1 MFAAPWACQKGLDV
15 TDAAYCAKYRATYET
30 FDANCPYCDHLN
42 IYNRASDLADLRAV
56 GFKEV
61 SCQSCARVFIINGD
75 LVNPPHEL
83 LLYDCADLI
92 ARKRYAY
99 AVLNAAQSFEVFFSL
114 FLRVELGYKPF
125 AREATRPPIG
135 TLNATLNELFGTVKC
150 YTYVPLRDVFLR
162 LMLTNTRPSSMADA
176 AATIKSLPKLC
187 KHLTDLEIV
196 SGYPPGP
203 VRDLLVL
210 LNQSTVHDARNAVV
224 HKDAYRPT
232 LEEAT
237 RAVEEA
243 KDILFPLGVHL
254 LLLTDDFNWHVKH
267 A

>member
-1 MFAAPWACQKGLDV
+1 M
-15 TDAAYCAKYRATYET
+15 TDPAYCTKYRATYET

-42 IYNRASDLADLRAV
+42 IYNRASDLADLSAI
-56 GFKEV
+56 GFKQV
-61 SCQSCARVFIINGD
+61 SCQSCARVYIINGD
-75 LVNPPHEL
+75 LVNPPHQL
-83 LLYDCADLI
+83 LLYDCTDLV
-92 ARKRYAY
+92 AHKRYAY

-125 AREATRPPIG
+125 AREANRPPISE
-135 TLNATLNELFGTVKC
+135 LNATLDELFHTVRR
-150 YTYVPLRDVFLR
+150 YTYVPLRNIFIR
-162 LMLTNTRPSSMADA
+162 LLLAHTRPASLAEARA
-176 AATIKSLPKLC
+176 AIATLPKLRDS
-187 KHLTDLEIV
+187 LSDSEIT
-196 SGYPPGP
+196 SSYSPGP

-232 LEEAT
+232 LAEAT
-237 RAVEEA
+237 KAIEEA
-243 KDILFPLGVHL
+243 KDVLFPLGVHL